1 MTGLR
6 GKGTPLKRVR
16 PPVIGA
22 ALVALLLLTI
32 VAPASGRP
40 GITPR
45 APRTGGWD
53 GAARHAK
60 PLPAVVPVRDV
71 LTRALERGA
80 IDEATY
86 ALERARAVF
95 DIGAVRARYG
105 AVRPADPRGATMV
118 LRDLVLR
125 LEDLSPAQLEAAR
138 AILARPTDGAADQF
152 EDGYTVAEAS
162 PVCSTN
168 GCVHYVT
175 STEDAPALTDTTPAN
190 GIPDYVDSTRD
201 TFEEVWATEV
211 TTYGYRPPK
220 SDETST
226 NNGGSALIDI
236 YVAQIGDQGLYGY
249 CTTDDPNAD
258 PASGYQFF
266 DFSAYCVVD
275 NDYNVAE
282 FPGLTNGLAALQV
295 TMAHEFFHAI
305 QFAYDAGD
313 DLWFME
319 STATWMEDEVYDDL
333 NDNWQYFPD
342 SPLGEPRVPLDDNRG
357 FNVYGDWIF
366 PRYIEESSPTDP
378 GYGLIRRVW
387 ELADASPTG
396 PDLYGIKA
404 YANAIKEVAP
414 GVKFRWVF
422 ADFGMQNDYPAA
434 FYEEGED
441 YPFAPPDRVVR
452 VTGRNAG
459 GDGTERLDHLS
470 NRYIWFK
477 PGRGVQPNAKLW
489 VRMDGPAY
497 STGPEA
503 SVVVFYESGKVK
515 FIPLPV
521 SKKGIA
527 EIRVPF
533 GKGKVAE
540 VDLVMTNASTRLVDG
555 ECWVD
560 PNWRYSCAGDPRD
573 DGMTYE
579 YWGLLL
585 Q

>member
-1 MTGLR
+1 M
-6 GKGTPLKRVR
+6 KRVR

-45 APRTGGWD
+45 APRTGAWD

-226 NNGGSALIDI
+226 NNGGSALIAGVYTNNLANNEDHVVLRGPLLEPILDFI
-236 YVAQIGDQGLYGY
+236 YDDDWYPITDGLG
-249 CTTDDPNAD
+249 
-258 PASGYQFF
+258 
-266 DFSAYCVVD
+266 FSLAVVD
-275 NDYNVAE
+275 EGAPVPP
-282 FPGLTNGLAALQV
+282 FTTHMFL
-295 TMAHEFFHAI
+295 
-305 QFAYDAGD
+305 
-313 DLWFME
+313 
-319 STATWMEDEVYDDL
+319 
-333 NDNWQYFPD
+333 
-342 SPLGEPRVPLDDNRG
+342 PRG
-357 FNVYGDWIF
+357 SYCASIWI
-366 PRYIEESSPTDP
+366 R
-378 GYGLIRRVW
+378 
-387 ELADASPTG
+387 
-396 PDLYGIKA
+396 
-404 YANAIKEVAP
+404 
-414 GVKFRWVF
+414 
-422 ADFGMQNDYPAA
+422 
-434 FYEEGED
+434 
-441 YPFAPPDRVVR
+441 
-452 VTGRNAG
+452 
-459 GDGTERLDHLS
+459 
-470 NRYIWFK
+470 
-477 PGRGVQPNAKLW
+477 
-489 VRMDGPAY
+489 
-497 STGPEA
+497 
-503 SVVVFYESGKVK
+503 
-515 FIPLPV
+515 
-521 SKKGIA
+521 
-527 EIRVPF
+527 
-533 GKGKVAE
+533 
-540 VDLVMTNASTRLVDG
+540 
-555 ECWVD
+555 
-560 PNWRYSCAGDPRD
+560 
-573 DGMTYE
+573 
-579 YWGLLL
+579 
-585 Q
+585 